1 MVFTYL
7 RKIKTKSENPNYYFA
22 IYSYLCLH
30 NRHKSLRMYLNR
42 IILSN
47 FKNLAQAE
55 VRFSPKLNCIT
66 GENGAGKTNLLEAIH
81 YLSMTK
87 SFLPLQD
94 RYICRYGE
102 SECALHGEYTK
113 GGVPEK
119 VAISVRPDGD
129 KVLRRNDKMMPRLS
143 DHIGFLPIVAVSP
156 TDTSLIQDS
165 GEERRRLMNLILSQ
179 TDPAYLRAI
188 KLYNRTLQQ
197 RNKMLK
203 EDRLDEGLLDAFTQ
217 MLVQYGEPVARRR
230 AELAESLNRW
240 TADYYHQL
248 SGGKE
253 TVSIAYESDALRGSL
268 ADVFRE
274 TLQRDRVLRY
284 TSAGVQREDF
294 VFSLNGHPLRKS
306 GSQGQ
311 QKTFLTALKLAQ
323 FAMMREQYGFSPIL
337 LLDDVFDKLDMSR
350 VEFLVELVSR
360 EDFGQIFI
368 TDSNKVRLEKVVN
381 AVTQESRFLQV
392 SNGEVIG

>member
-1 MVFTYL
+1 
-7 RKIKTKSENPNYYFA
+7 
-22 IYSYLCLH
+22 
-30 NRHKSLRMYLNR
+30 MYLNR

-47 FKNLAQAE
+47 FKNIAHAE

-66 GENGAGKTNLLEAIH
+66 GENGAGKTNLLEAVH

-94 RYICRYGE
+94 RFICRYGQ
-102 SECALHGEYTK
+102 SECALHGDYSKE
-113 GGVPEK
+113 GLPEK
-119 VAISVRPDGD
+119 IAISVRPDGE
-129 KVLRRNDKMMPRLS
+129 KTLRRNDKTLSRLS
-143 DHIGFLPIVAVSP
+143 DHIGLLPIVAVSP

-165 GEERRRLMNLILSQ
+165 GEERRRLMNMILSQ
-179 TDPAYLRAI
+179 TDSQYLMAI

-197 RNKMLK
+197 RNKLLK
-203 EDRLDEGLLDAFTQ
+203 EDRLDEGLLEAFTQ
-217 MLVQYGEPVARRR
+217 MLVQYGDPVARQR
-230 AELAESLNRW
+230 AALAASLNRW
-240 TADYYHQL
+240 TSEYYSQL

-253 TVSIAYESDALRGSL
+253 TVSIAYESDALRAPL
-268 ADVFRE
+268 ADVFHDAR
-274 TLQRDRVLRY
+274 QRDRVLRY
-284 TSAGVQREDF
+284 TSVGVQRDDF
-294 VFSLNGHPLRKS
+294 DFSLNGHPLRKS

-323 FAMMREQYGFSPIL
+323 FALMRERYGFSPIL

-368 TDSNKVRLEKVVN
+368 TDSNKVRLEKVVGS
-381 AVTQESRFLQV
+381 VTREHCFFQV
-392 SNGEVIG
+392 RNGEVIGSAEE